1 MGGKISNL
9 MTSIDPDEEHT
20 QFQNIT
26 ALTDVQSLAKFGVNE
41 VYVSFTRLSKASL
54 KSTRGSLWKQ
64 RIKLLK
70 SEYHIPCQ
78 VRTLLPT
85 HAPTTRAPI
94 SLRRRLKV
102 VAVRPSRKA

>member
-70 SEYHIPCQ
+70 SEYHIPLSYPPMHPQ
-78 VRTLLPT
+78 HVPLY
-85 HAPTTRAPI
+85 H
-94 SLRRRLKV
+94 
-102 VAVRPSRKA
+102 